1 MMVPMSSQPTA
12 PTDLPLPSPKTWRVA
27 YIGAG
32 FIVKLA
38 HIPNFNAL
46 PNAESVAICDVNESR
61 ARALA
66 AEMRVPGVY
75 SDFRRMLAEEKPDI
89 TVVATPNVYH
99 KEMTLAALEAGS
111 NVLCEKPL
119 APTYDDAVAMF
130 EAARDAGKVLTV
142 GTHFRFTPNM
152 RAAKQQADA
161 GFFGRI
167 YGARTTWH
175 RRSGIPG
182 IGGWFT
188 NRDLAAGG
196 VLFDIGVH
204 ALDRA
209 LYLMDYPRPVTVSGV
224 TSAEFGPRNRGA
236 GGWGMDSLTP
246 IAQEL
251 RRFDVEDMG
260 WAFIRFETGA
270 VIQLQVAWAAHF
282 PEFFVTEIFGTE
294 GGAQVMDRDALE
306 LYTHLNGQDATIH
319 VPLPDVGRPS
329 YAVLAQNLIR
339 HLEGDPTAEIIT
351 PAQALVSVQ
360 IVDAILRSAQLKQE
374 VAV

>member
-1 MMVPMSSQPTA
+1 MSSQPTI
-12 PTDLPLPSPKTWRVA
+12 PSDVSSAAQPKTWRVA

-38 HIPNFNAL
+38 HIPNFNAI
-46 PNAESVAICDVNESR
+46 PNVESVAICDVNESR

-66 AEMRVPGVY
+66 AEMKVPGVY
-75 SDFRRMLAEEKPDI
+75 GDFRRMLEAEKPDI
-89 TVVATPNVYH
+89 TIVATPNIYH

-111 NVLCEKPL
+111 HVLCEKPL
-119 APTYDDAVAMF
+119 APTYEDAVAMF
-130 EAARDAGKVLTV
+130 EAARAAGKVLTV

-152 RAAKQQADA
+152 RAAKLQANA

-188 NRDLAAGG
+188 NRDLAVGG

-204 ALDRA
+204 ALERG

-251 RRFDVEDMG
+251 RRFDVEDMA
-260 WAFIRFETGA
+260 WAFVRFETGA
-270 VIQLQVAWAAHF
+270 VLQLQVAWAAHF
-282 PEFFVTEIFGTE
+282 PEFFVTEIFGSE
-294 GGAQVMDRDALE
+294 GGAALTGREELE
-306 LYTHLNGQDATIH
+306 LYAHLNGQDATIK
-319 VPLPDVGRPS
+319 VPLPGAGTPS
-329 YAVLAQNLIR
+329 YGVLAQNLVR

-360 IVDAILRSAQLKQE
+360 IVDAILRSAQLGKE
-374 VAV
+374 VDV